1 MISTPI
7 ASSYE
12 LKSDLHP
19 VSNLTETESET
30 EAKIDLGSSKTSMN
44 ADAVEPV
51 KIPCEKL
58 DEEKSKEIDP
68 TNDGSSSIVDR
79 DGIMVS
85 SDEEENFNHQKVA
98 GGDNGIW
105 QINTRM

>member
-30 EAKIDLGSSKTSMN
+30 KIDLGSSKTSVN
-44 ADAVEPV
+44 TDAIEPV
-51 KIPCEKL
+51 KIPYEKQ

-85 SDEEENFNHQKVA
+85 SDEEEKFNRQKVA
-98 GGDNGIW
+98 GGDNGI
-105 QINTRM
+105 